1 MGASATSFARKWQS
15 GSTQVIRVPESM
27 AERLM
32 AIARQ
37 WDTTGVEP
45 IAAYS
50 VAESSPVYQL
60 GLPNI
65 PRLEPGRPVN
75 VSSVP
80 QLSPFRYPGGKTW
93 LIPTIRAW
101 LLHTKPKRL
110 FEPFA
115 GGAIVSLT
123 AAAENLVDEV
133 VFCELDGGVAAV
145 WKTILSDD
153 CHWLIDRIL
162 SFDLN
167 EKNVREE
174 LAVSPTDTKARA
186 LQTILRNRVQRG
198 GIMAPGAGFV
208 KTGEGGKGLGSRW
221 YPETLARRLLAIHEQ
236 RERLHF
242 IHGDAFSNFRR
253 YGNAQSSAMY
263 VDPPYVKAARRLY
276 SCWSVDHQAIFE
288 RCRDLRGD
296 VLMSYDHTS
305 EVTDWATQMNF
316 DTRAI
321 SMKNTHHATM
331 SELLIGKDMSWFDLN
346 SKVAA

>member
-1 MGASATSFARKWQS
+1 MGASATSFTAKWRS
-15 GSTQVIRVPESM
+15 GATQVIRVPELM
-27 AERLM
+27 AERLL

-37 WDTTGVEP
+37 WDVTGIEP
-45 IAAYS
+45 VAAYA
-50 VAESSPVYQL
+50 VAEPSPIYQL
-60 GLPNI
+60 SLPSI
-65 PRLEPGRPVN
+65 PQLVPGRPVN

-93 LIPTIRAW
+93 LIPSIRAW

-123 AAAENLVDEV
+123 AAAENLVDEA

-153 CHWLIDRIL
+153 CRWLIDRIL

-174 LAVSPTDTKARA
+174 LSISASDTKALA

-198 GIMAPGAGFV
+198 GIMAPGAGFI
-208 KTGEGGKGLGSRW
+208 KSGEGGKGLRSRW
-221 YPETLARRLLAIHEQ
+221 YPETLAKRLLAIYEQ

-242 IHGDAFSNFRR
+242 IHGDAFSNFKR
-253 YGNAQSSAMY
+253 YGNAASSAMY

-276 SCWSVDHQAIFE
+276 SCWSVNHQAIFE
-288 RCRDLRGD
+288 LCRDLRGD
-296 VLMSYDHTS
+296 VLMSYHRTT
-305 EVTDWATQMNF
+305 EVIDWAAQMNF

-331 SELLIGKDMSWFDLN
+331 SELLIGKDMSWFDLS
-346 SKVAA
+346 SKAAA